1 MKILREFGLG
11 IVWFLL
17 VPLILLACG
26 LIAVYGVF
34 NFLIQFVVMVVN
46 FFKGEKLFPRF
57 PEEKKAMAIYQKAID
72 KANGE
77 STEEKPTAPQ
87 TVYVQQNFYSGAPMM
102 PGVPPVP
109 GLPNN
114 PYYNQGMMPGTSLP
128 NYQPANPQPTV
139 IPNPDMTQ
147 IPSPQPAQIPNPVV
161 NQIPTQPTPEVVE
174 VKSLDLAQFPSDK
187 EANK

>member
-46 FFKGEKLFPRF
+46 FFKGEKLFPLF

-77 STEEKPTAPQ
+77 STEEKPAAPQ

-102 PGVPPVP
+102 PGVPPMP

-114 PYYNQGMMPGTSLP
+114 PYYNQGTMPGATLP
-128 NYQPANPQPTV
+128 NYQPAPQPAA
-139 IPNPDMTQ
+139 IPNPETPQ
-147 IPSPQPAQIPNPVV
+147 IPNPQMAQIPNPVI
-161 NQIPTQPTPEVVE
+161 NQIPAQPTPEVVE
-174 VKSLDLAQFPSDK
+174 VKPLDLAQFPSDK

>member
-46 FFKGEKLFPRF
+46 FFKGEKLFPLF

-77 STEEKPTAPQ
+77 STEEKPAAPQ

-102 PGVPPVP
+102 PGVPPMP

-114 PYYNQGMMPGTSLP
+114 PYYSQGTMPGATLP
-128 NYQPANPQPTV
+128 NYQPAPQPTAIPNLETPQ
-139 IPNPDMTQ
+139 IPNPQ
-147 IPSPQPAQIPNPVV
+147 VVQIPNPVID
-161 NQIPTQPTPEVVE
+161 QIPAQPTPEVVE
-174 VKSLDLAQFPSDK
+174 VKPLDLAQFPSDK

>member
-46 FFKGEKLFPRF
+46 FFKGEKLFPLF

-114 PYYNQGMMPGTSLP
+114 PYYNQGTMPGATLP
-128 NYQPANPQPTV
+128 NYQPAPQPTA
-139 IPNPDMTQ
+139 IPNPETPQ
-147 IPSPQPAQIPNPVV
+147 IPNPQMAQIPNPII
-161 NQIPTQPTPEVVE
+161 NQIPAQPTPEVVE
-174 VKSLDLAQFPSDK
+174 VKPLDLAQFPSDK